1 MAKKGASEC
10 VTSITTCMPSCS
22 SATVTNNATGSKRC
36 SCCGRLV
43 DVEGKVESPK
53 HKTNSSM
60 KCEGSNKTL
69 HSPIDASN
77 EVKSGQK
84 SKKKAGKKNKCVKV
98 KETCSDE
105 EEDEVDDAYD
115 DEDEIFTSGGGIIL
129 EGSSSEEADDEEIRK
144 IMCAKKLSEKTK
156 SPDSLYKKGSNGC
169 ESFSDDD
176 EDDEEAG
183 IPISLGR
190 SESTAYKQ
198 EDTTI
203 VYFTHRR
210 DQSDKSI
217 SPQLNL
223 PSSDLTRNS
232 PVLTS
237 TGP

>member
-1 MAKKGASEC
+1 
-10 VTSITTCMPSCS
+10 MP
-22 SATVTNNATGSKRC
+22 
-36 SCCGRLV
+36 
-43 DVEGKVESPK
+43 
-53 HKTNSSM
+53 
-60 KCEGSNKTL
+60 
-69 HSPIDASN
+69 
-77 EVKSGQK
+77 K
-84 SKKKAGKKNKCVKV
+84 SKNKKKSGKKNKHVKV
-98 KETCSDE
+98 KESCSDD
-105 EEDEVDDAYD
+105 EEDEVDDVYD
-115 DEDEIFTSGGGIIL
+115 DEDEIFTSGTGIIL

-144 IMCAKKLSEKTK
+144 IMCTKKLSEKTK

-176 EDDEEAG
+176 EDTG

-223 PSSDLTRNS
+223 PANDLTRNS
-232 PVLTS
+232 PVVTS
-237 TGP
+237 TGS